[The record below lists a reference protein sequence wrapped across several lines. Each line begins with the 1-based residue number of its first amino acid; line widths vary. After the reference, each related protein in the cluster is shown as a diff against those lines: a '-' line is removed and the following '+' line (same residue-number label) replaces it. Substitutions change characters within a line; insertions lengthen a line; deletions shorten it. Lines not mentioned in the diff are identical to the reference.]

1 MCVCLAV
8 YKSNQC
14 VFSLS
19 PEMIFIIVITC
30 LFLAFL
36 ISEIKSDDV
45 NRSHYN
51 ELKRQMN
58 KGIHH
63 KNNEIMLK
71 EELSN

>member
-1 MCVCLAV
+1 
-8 YKSNQC
+8 
-14 VFSLS
+14 
-19 PEMIFIIVITC
+19 MIFIIVITC